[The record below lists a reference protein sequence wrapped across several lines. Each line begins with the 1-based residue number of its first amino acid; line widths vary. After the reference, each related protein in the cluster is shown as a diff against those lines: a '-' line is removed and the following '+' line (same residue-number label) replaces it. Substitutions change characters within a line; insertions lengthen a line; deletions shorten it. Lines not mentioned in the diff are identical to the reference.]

1 MAALRFRRRHGTDIV
16 NSRQRNGMPAKERI
30 VAIEEHFWIP
40 ELRDRYTGPRGIS
53 AHTPARQL
61 DDLGEIRISDMDAA
75 GIDMQVISHM
85 QPGTQIFD
93 AETAVAMA
101 RKANDAL
108 YAATRSHP
116 TRFAGFAELP
126 TVDPKGAADELE
138 RTVTGY
144 GFKGALINGLT
155 AGVFLDDKRFWC
167 IFERAQALDVPIYYH
182 PGIPHP
188 AVTEAYYSDYRRGE
202 FPFLSVVWG
211 FTAEAAIQAIR
222 LIVSGVFD
230 AYPRLKIILGH
241 LGETIPFT
249 LWRCDWLLGHVGG
262 RSGFADTFREHF
274 YLTTSGN
281 FQQTALACCIAELG
295 IDRIMFAVDYP
306 YNSNAEGVEFVR
318 AAPISD
324 VDKAK
329 IFHGNAD
336 RLLRLST

>member
-1 MAALRFRRRHGTDIV
+1 
-16 NSRQRNGMPAKERI
+16 MPAKDRI

-40 ELRDRYTGPRGIS
+40 ELRDRYSGPRGIS

-61 DDLGEIRISDMDAA
+61 DDLGEIRLKDMDAA
-75 GIDMQVISHM
+75 GIDVQVISHM

-93 AETAVAMA
+93 AETAIAMA

-108 YAATRSHP
+108 YAAIRAHP

-126 TVDPKGAADELE
+126 TVEPKSAADELE
-138 RTVTGY
+138 RSVARL

-155 AGVFLDDKRFWC
+155 AGRFLDDKRFWC
-167 IFERAQALDVPIYYH
+167 IFERAQALDVPIYFH
-182 PGIPHP
+182 PGIPHA

-202 FPFLSVVWG
+202 FPFLSVAWG
-211 FTAEAAIQAIR
+211 FTAETAIQAIR
-222 LIVSGVFD
+222 LVVSGVFD

-249 LWRCDWLLGHVGG
+249 LWRCDWLLEHVGG
-262 RSGFADTFREHF
+262 RPGFADIFREHF

-281 FQQTALACCIAELG
+281 FQQSALACSIAELG

-306 YNSNAEGVEFVR
+306 YNANAQAVEFVR
-318 AAPISD
+318 AAPISAA
-324 VDKAK
+324 DKAK

-336 RLLRLST
+336 RLLRLAA